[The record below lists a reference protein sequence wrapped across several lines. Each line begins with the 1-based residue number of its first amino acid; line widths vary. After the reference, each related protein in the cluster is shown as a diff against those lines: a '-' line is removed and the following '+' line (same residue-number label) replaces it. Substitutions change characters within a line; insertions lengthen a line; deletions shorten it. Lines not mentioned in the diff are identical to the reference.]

1 VLVKML
7 TELEKENIVRFLDED
22 VGFGDITTALVP
34 EAKATAELVCKQDC
48 VLAGVEEASFL
59 FSLAGAKAKQLAK
72 NGDRIRKGTV
82 VMRATGPNK
91 GLLQVERTILN
102 LMSRMSGVATT
113 CRQAVETAR
122 RVNPRTRI
130 AIIRKTLP
138 GLTAFD
144 KKAAKIGGADTHR
157 MNLEEMVLIK
167 NNHLIFFKS
176 VSEALKIAKEKSSF
190 SKKIEIETRSPE
202 QALEAAEDDPDIIML
217 DNFDAKT
224 AADTV
229 KKIRKINSRTLIELS
244 GGITLDNL
252 AEYVAAGADVVSM
265 GILTKEAKSI
275 DFSIRV
281 KK

>member
-1 VLVKML
+1 MKML

-48 VLAGVEEASFL
+48 VLAGVEEAEFL

-72 NGDRIRKGTV
+72 NGDIIRKGTT
-82 VMRATGPNK
+82 VMRAAGPNK

-102 LMSRMSGVATT
+102 LMSRMSGVATA
-113 CRQAVETAR
+113 CSQAVEIAR
-122 RVNPRTRI
+122 QVNPKTRI

-167 NNHLIFFKS
+167 NNHLVFFKS
-176 VSEALKIAKEKSSF
+176 VSEALKVAKTKASF

-217 DNFDAKT
+217 DNFDSKT
-224 AADTV
+224 AAETV
-229 KKIRKINSRTLIELS
+229 KKIRRKNPRTLIELS

-252 AEYVAAGADVVSM
+252 ADYVAAGADVVSM

-275 DFSIRV
+275 DFSMRV